1 MQDFKRTLSKLQI
14 KRLSSD
20 DLSVLSQQIVDFI
33 KYANN
38 ANSWDK
44 VGVSIA
50 NYTTDN
56 RIWLSYRRVHSL
68 KPEDLCKV
76 ITLLTSIDPEFLTK
90 GESTIEIEH
99 ISLPVGM

>member
-1 MQDFKRTLSKLQI
+1 MQDFKRTQSKLQI
-14 KRLSSD
+14 KRLASD

-33 KYANN
+33 KYVNN

-44 VGVSIA
+44 VGVSIV

-68 KPEDLCKV
+68 KAEDICKI
-76 ITLLTSIDPEFLTK
+76 ITLFISIDPEFLR
-90 GESTIEIEH
+90 ESTIEIEH

>member
-14 KRLSSD
+14 KRLPSD

-33 KYANN
+33 KYVNN

-56 RIWLSYRRVHSL
+56 RVWLSYRRVHSL
-68 KPEDLCKV
+68 KAEDICKI
-76 ITLLTSIDPEFLTK
+76 ITLLISIDSEFLR
-90 GESTIEIEH
+90 ESTIEVEH